1 MLPAAKARRHLVNCQ
16 VNQAVPNPQRD
27 IAAGEHYEIYIGA
40 AHEHDGKTDELEQR
54 RQLGQIAKNDCR
66 SF

>member
-1 MLPAAKARRHLVNCQ
+1 MLTLRQKARRHLVNCQ

-40 AHEHDGKTDELEQR
+40 PMNMTA
-54 RQLGQIAKNDCR
+54 RQMI
-66 SF
+66 